1 MMARRRRTSRRSGGR
16 GRHGA
21 VGTPI
26 LTAVAALLVASVAG
40 AFWWSGQDQKA
51 NAIDEVTLC
60 PVPGG
65 PTAMT
70 AILID
75 LTDPISPAQHAQL
88 TALLDREVT
97 EAIRGTQFTIGVVS
111 EDPAGWGGSPSLC
124 KPQSQDSASALTQNA
139 SLIDRR
145 YRDRFVAPLR
155 DRIAQL
161 TGVSGANQSPIMEG
175 LQALVAATPGFV
187 TFDGPRRIVVV
198 SDLLQHSEAMSF
210 YRGGDWESFHASPAY
225 QRLGSS
231 LSGAEVM
238 LLQIPRPGEG
248 VRDPRILEDFWAR
261 YFDAQGA
268 HLPSV
273 KRLGDL

>member
-1 MMARRRRTSRRSGGR
+1 MARRRRTPRRAGRR
-16 GRHGA
+16 GRHGG

-26 LTAVAALLVASVAG
+26 LAAVAALLVASVAG

-51 NAIDEVTLC
+51 NATDEVTLC
-60 PVPGG
+60 PVPDG

-88 TALLDREVT
+88 TALLDREVA
-97 EAIRGTQFTIGVVS
+97 EAIRGTQFTMGVVS
-111 EDPAGWGGSPSLC
+111 EDPAGWGASPPLC
-124 KPQSQDSASALTQNA
+124 KPQSRNSASALTQNA
-139 SLIDRR
+139 TLIGRR
-145 YRDRFVAPLR
+145 YRDRFVAPLQ
-155 DRIAQL
+155 DRIATL
-161 TGVSGANQSPIMEG
+161 TGVSGANQSPIMES

-187 TFDGPRRIVVV
+187 TFDGPRRIIIV

-210 YRGGDWESFHASPAY
+210 YRGGDWESFHASPSY
-225 QRLGSS
+225 QRLGSI

-238 LLQIPRPGEG
+238 LLQIPRPSEG
-248 VRDPRILEDFWAR
+248 VRDPQILEDFWAR
-261 YFDAQGA
+261 YFDVQGA